1 MNIIVDYGTLATK
14 ERFYCVRSNHLIV
27 EKNERNHGVCLC

>member
-1 MNIIVDYGTLATK
+1 MSLIVDGRTLVTK

-27 EKNERNHGVCLC
+27 EKNERNRGVCLC